1 MYTVFRWSYLKE
13 QNLTKWQLQET
24 LKEEIN
30 YIKENLTLNSKQMS
44 SAIRRRTS
52 ARDDRS
58 SAASCGYVGIG
69 ILSVVAVLMICS
81 DCSRFLKR
89 KTQVSATMPI
99 AKVKTTETNNMQIIP
114 D

>member
-1 MYTVFRWSYLKE
+1 MHTVFRWSYLKE
-13 QNLTKWQLQET
+13 QNLTKWQLLET

-30 YIKENLTLNSKQMS
+30 DMKENLTLNSKQTS
-44 SAIRRRTS
+44 LAIRRRTS
-52 ARDDRS
+52 ARDDRL

-69 ILSVVAVLMICS
+69 ILSAVAILMVCS

-89 KTQVSATMPI
+89 KTQVSATMPT
-99 AKVKTTETNNMQIIP
+99 ANVKTTDKNNMQMIP